1 MSIWLRGWELA
12 VYIPGA
18 ESTNFPPKK
27 SSTPDL
33 LTKSYPY
40 IVGLVFFLTP
50 LSSYPPP
57 STHPIHQIPSLTTLG
72 SNSSGVR
79 RCMRSL
85 GTLGRPYCQ
94 EATPKPRL
102 KQRKFIHKRRL
113 KRCVVLVV
121 WLVGLGIDDFCWG
134 GVGFLW
140 RKLAFHQCE
149 PQVSQSFANLK
160 GPQNYGTFGI
170 QNATKI
176 TKSGR
181 KSENQKIGYCLWNT
195 HWLEKKFRKG
205 KQK

>member
-1 MSIWLRGWELA
+1 M
-12 VYIPGA
+12 YIPGA

-134 GVGFLW
+134 GGG
-140 RKLAFHQCE
+140 
-149 PQVSQSFANLK
+149 VSLKKTSFSSMRTSSFPKFRQSERSEK
-160 GPQNYGTFGI
+160 NYG
-170 QNATKI
+170 NVWDPKRKI
-176 TKSGR
+176 TKLGR
-181 KSENQKIGYCLWNT
+181 KSENQKIGCL
-195 HWLEKKFRKG
+195 
-205 KQK
+205 